1 MHILGRI
8 ISIVI
13 LIYIHPIWRIY
24 MIDDY
29 DEEYMNIKIKK
40 IENRRK
46 LFTQRL
52 KFTPQHN

>member
-8 ISIVI
+8 IGTVI

-29 DEEYMNIKIKK
+29 DEEKIDIKIKK

-46 LFTQRL
+46 LFTKRL
-52 KFTPQHN
+52 KLTS

>member
-8 ISIVI
+8 FGIVI
-13 LIYIHPIWRIY
+13 LVYIHPIWRIY

-29 DEEYMNIKIKK
+29 DEEKMNIKIKK

-52 KFTPQHN
+52 KLTS